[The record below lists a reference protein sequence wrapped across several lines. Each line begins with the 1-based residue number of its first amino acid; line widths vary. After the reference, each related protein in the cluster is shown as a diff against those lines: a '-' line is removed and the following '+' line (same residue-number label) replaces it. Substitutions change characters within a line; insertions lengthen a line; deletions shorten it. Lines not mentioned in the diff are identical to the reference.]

1 VPCKGTQIT
10 EVLCEHFERT
20 VGHDNC
26 VSFDAMKL
34 QVPQQRHRC
43 HFGKTKLRVRMLP
56 RASRIM
62 WNSVSGFRSLPARI
76 VEPDAAVAT
85 GWKSLAV
92 CGVATYISLF
102 A

>member
-1 VPCKGTQIT
+1 
-10 EVLCEHFERT
+10 
-20 VGHDNC
+20 

-34 QVPQQRHRC
+34 QIPQQRRRC
-43 HFGKTKLRVRMLP
+43 HFVKTKVRVRMLA

-62 WNSVSGFRSLPARI
+62 WNSVSRPRSLPARI

-92 CGVATYISLF
+92 CEVATCISLS